1 MYGSFRGP
9 RLECVYSRGRDTIP
23 RAQQEKKNTMF
34 ERSNVEIHDFNIN
47 ETDVLIV
54 AITG

>member
-1 MYGSFRGP
+1 MC
-9 RLECVYSRGRDTIP
+9 LQQ
-23 RAQQEKKNTMF
+23 RARHNPPGTARKINTMF